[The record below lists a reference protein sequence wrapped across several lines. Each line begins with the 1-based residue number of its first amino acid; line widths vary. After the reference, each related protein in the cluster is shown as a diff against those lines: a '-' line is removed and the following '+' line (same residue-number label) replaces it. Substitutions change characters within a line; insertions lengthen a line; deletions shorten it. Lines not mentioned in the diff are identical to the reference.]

1 MTIFLMILKI
11 IGWIILIA
19 LLVLLALIL
28 LILFFPVTYRIKGSI
43 HDKKT
48 IGRVRFSW
56 LFRIINFHM
65 VYEDDMTMYL
75 RLFGIRKNLS
85 NEKEAQTDSTEEEA
99 VEDKAADERV
109 VPEADEQFQSEL
121 PPHDEKTALQNEE
134 LFENASDSSNNE
146 SGSKKRDTISKIRD
160 KIHYIKDTIQRIRA
174 MANDT
179 QNRAAV
185 AHVKEEIIR
194 LLKCVMPRKLSLNAS
209 YSTGA
214 PDTTAQVFGIL
225 AMFPIGYQNR
235 WSIYPD
241 FEADAAYVDGKTDI
255 RGHIFFYKILT
266 VGIRVI
272 ADKNIRRLIKQ
283 WNQRS

>member
-56 LFRIINFHM
+56 LFRIINLHM
-65 VYEDDMTMYL
+65 VYEDDLTMYL

-99 VEDKAADERV
+99 VEDKAE
-109 VPEADEQFQSEL
+109 PEADEQSQSE
-121 PPHDEKTALQNEE
+121 PHDERTALQNEE
-134 LFENASDSSNNE
+134 LFENASDFSNNE
-146 SGSKKRDTISKIRD
+146 SGSPKRDTISKIRD
-160 KIHYIKDTIQRIRA
+160 KIHNIKDTVQRIRA

-194 LLKCVMPRKLSLNAS
+194 LLKCVMPRKLLLNAS

-235 WSIYPD
+235 WNIYPD
-241 FEADAAYVDGKTDI
+241 FEADAAYVDGETDI
-255 RGHIFFYKILT
+255 RGHIFFYKILA

-283 WNQRS
+283 WNQRN